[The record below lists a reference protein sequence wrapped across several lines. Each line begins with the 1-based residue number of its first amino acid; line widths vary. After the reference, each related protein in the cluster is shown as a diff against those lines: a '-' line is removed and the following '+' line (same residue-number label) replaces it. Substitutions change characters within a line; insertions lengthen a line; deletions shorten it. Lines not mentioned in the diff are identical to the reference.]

1 MIAELESKALDLR
14 RTIVKMSYIAGTG
27 HVTSACSCLD
37 ILVSLYFGGLQG
49 TGIMRYRADEPLWDK
64 RDYLIMSKGHAG
76 IGQYA
81 VLAKAG
87 FFPVEELWT
96 FCAVGSRLGAHPTTA
111 VPGVENASGSLGHG
125 LPFSVGLALSAK
137 LKNTGQTI
145 YCITGDG
152 ELQEGSIWEAA
163 MSIAQFNL
171 NNLVWIIDNNKLQL
185 AGPTNEIISLGD
197 LRAKVASFGFET
209 VEIDGHNFNEI
220 ESALVKRTGKPKA
233 VIAHTL
239 KGGGIPSIAGK
250 LGWHNKKPTES
261 ELEAI
266 LSDLG
271 MTKDD
276 LKVTER
282 NLSCNK

>member
-1 MIAELESKALDLR
+1 
-14 RTIVKMSYIAGTG
+14 
-27 HVTSACSCLD
+27 
-37 ILVSLYFGGLQG
+37 
-49 TGIMRYRADEPLWDK
+49 
-64 RDYLIMSKGHAG
+64 
-76 IGQYA
+76 
-81 VLAKAG
+81 
-87 FFPVEELWT
+87 
-96 FCAVGSRLGAHPTTA
+96 
-111 VPGVENASGSLGHG
+111 
-125 LPFSVGLALSAK
+125 
-137 LKNTGQTI
+137 
-145 YCITGDG
+145 
-152 ELQEGSIWEAA
+152 

-171 NNLVWIIDNNKLQL
+171 NNLVWIIDNNELQL